1 MSAVAVVSLLISVA
15 ALSVSLVALLA
26 KRRQDRRE
34 LFFKMHERLI
44 DPDLKRGR
52 QILRERV
59 TSTEKAREMRELDP
73 DAYQLVGRA
82 LAMFDILGCYVRR
95 NYIDEGLVL
104 EEWGHTYAGAWAN
117 GRHVVVE
124 RAARET
130 LTWSAWPHLQAFG
143 ETTMAWAIAHPPIT
157 PSTASDVDPGESAR
171 PAMFS

>member
-59 TSTEKAREMRELDP
+59 TSAEKAREMHEHDP

-95 NYIDEGLVL
+95 RYIDEGLVL
-104 EEWGHTYAGAWAN
+104 EEWGHTYAGAWAS

-124 RAARET
+124 RAGREA

-143 ETTMAWAIAHPPIT
+143 ETAAAWAAVHPPVVPRALSAT
-157 PSTASDVDPGESAR
+157 DAGAGTAPETSG
-171 PAMFS
+171 